1 MNNFLELI
9 KAYQNAVNESVRLF
23 NLYLGIDSPNKWI
36 EKGLTR
42 RGSLGPDKIFSY
54 YFHGIGCEF
63 SFGKYIVDYDF
74 GYGGRFDGF
83 DEWRL
88 WLYANYG
95 TDRFDEFRNKEFLK
109 NSFENAVSYDF
120 IKKLFQQFNDNLY
133 YLTEIGRAK
142 LTML

>member
-1 MNNFLELI
+1 MKFLELV
-9 KAYQNAVNESVRLF
+9 KEYQNSVNESVRLF
-23 NLYLGIDSPNKWI
+23 SLYLGIDNPGKWY

-42 RGSLGPDKIFSY
+42 TGSFGPDKIFSY

-63 SFGKYIVDYDF
+63 NFGKYTVDYDF

-95 TDRFDEFRNKEFLK
+95 TDRFNEFRNKEFLK
-109 NSFENAVSYDF
+109 SCFEKAIYDDL
-120 IKKLFQQFNDNLY
+120 IKNYFQQFNDNLY
-133 YLTEIGRAK
+133 YLTDKGRAK
-142 LTML
+142 LTMR